1 MKQYKMSNF
10 DYITKEDIKENNLNL
25 PQISDHLY
33 KILIFR
39 GSGSWK
45 TNALF
50 NLIGLQPDIDKNQL
64 YGKDPYAKIPIAN

>member
-25 PQISDHLY
+25 PQIS
-33 KILIFR
+33 K
-39 GSGSWK
+39 
-45 TNALF
+45 
-50 NLIGLQPDIDKNQL
+50 L